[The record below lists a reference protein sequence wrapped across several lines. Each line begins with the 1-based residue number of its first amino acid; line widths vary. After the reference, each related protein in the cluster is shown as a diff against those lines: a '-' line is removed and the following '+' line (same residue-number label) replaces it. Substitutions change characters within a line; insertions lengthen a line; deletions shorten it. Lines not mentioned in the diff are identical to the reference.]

1 MSSPERQI
9 PKTLTIAGVDPSGG
23 AGVLADVKTMSALGA
38 YACGVIAALTA
49 QSTKGVS
56 GVLPIDAAF
65 VAQQID
71 TLFEDVKIDA
81 VKIGMLG
88 RRQIIETVAERLTH
102 WKPQHIVLDPVM
114 IAKSGD
120 ALLEREAIGALR
132 EALLPGVTMLTP
144 NLPEAGVLLEQ
155 RPADTVKEMRRVAER
170 LREAMN
176 HQGHR
181 WVFLKGGHLPGD
193 MAVDLLHDGDRMIE
207 LATPRIET
215 KNTHGTGC
223 TLSAALAA
231 LLPQTGD
238 VPEAARRAKDYL
250 TEAIRQADTLHVGS
264 GHGPV
269 HHFHAM
275 WGKGRN

>member
-1 MSSPERQI
+1 MSASARPI

-23 AGVLADVKTMSALGA
+23 AGVLADIKTMSALGA
-38 YACGVIAALTA
+38 YGCGVIAALTA
-49 QSTKGVS
+49 QSTQGVT
-56 GVLPIDAAF
+56 GVLPIAPEF

-71 TLFEDVKIDA
+71 TLFLDVNIDA

-88 RRQIIETVAERLTH
+88 SRKVTETVAERLAH
-102 WKPQHIVLDPVM
+102 WTPPHIVLDPVM

-120 ALLEREAIGALR
+120 ALLERDAIGALR

-155 RPADTVKEMRRVAER
+155 RAAESVKEMRRMAER
-170 LREAMN
+170 LREMMN

-193 MAVDLLHDGDRMIE
+193 LAVDLLHDGDRMIE
-207 LATPRIET
+207 MTAQRIET
-215 KNTHGTGC
+215 RNTHGTGC

-231 LLPQTGD
+231 LLPQCRD
-238 VPEAARRAKDYL
+238 VPEAAQRAKDYL
-250 TEAIRQADTLHVGS
+250 TEAIRHADVLKVGS
-264 GHGPV
+264 GFGPV
-269 HHFHAM
+269 HHFHGV
-275 WGKGRN
+275 WK